1 MKLSVSVPDELWD
14 AARAVVEDDSPSA
27 VVQTAL
33 GQLISRGVGGKAY
46 AQRPKLQGELAD
58 AFMTTQS
65 RLLADASARYQAGY
79 RQGVELAGE
88 LDWDLLDEIA
98 HKGVIAVSKS
108 AVSSHHV
115 FVSHRDDFPP
125 DAKPSMVLG
134 LLQKYV
140 GGYADYEGR
149 VPWRPSE
156 ITIEGMDRAL
166 RDLWEQ
172 VQAPAPLST
181 NDDDSDAEPPV

>member
-58 AFMTTQS
+58 AFMTTRS
-65 RLLADASARYQAGY
+65 RLLEDASARYQAGY

-88 LDWDLLDEIA
+88 LDWAQLDEIA
-98 HKGVIAVSKS
+98 HKGVIAVSES
-108 AVSSHHV
+108 AASFTSR
-115 FVSHRDDFPP
+115 FVSDPGNYPP
-125 DAKPSMVLG
+125 GAKPTIDPL

-140 GGYADYEGR
+140 GRYADWQDLLSG
-149 VPWRPSE
+149 RPSE

-172 VQAPAPLST
+172 VQAPASLST
-181 NDDDSDAEPPV
+181 NDDDPDAEPPV